1 MADLQASDVMVTLT
15 QQGRE
20 FLGMGGKVCMPT
32 IAFGNGA
39 LTYPVGGIPMPA
51 LGHFGMY
58 KGLARVL
65 VLPNG
70 DGKDYVFNRSTH
82 KLMIYSRTGG
92 GLQTYNPGGGDI
104 FGGVNTDSMLGDE
117 AALPLNANLI
127 DTLHAVQAGPVWAYS
142 EDNEPDVARNVCIL
156 LKAAA
161 AGSVIPAGTYTFT
174 VTGTFR
180 GAAQVETISFV
191 FAGVEGTIAADQH
204 RYLYG
209 VKPFER
215 ITSVVITPA
224 HLANLPADLL
234 IGVGVGTK
242 LGLPSETLTNAE
254 ADILKLVNTG
264 VDVAVAGKFDGTNK
278 TVSMGSLAN
287 ADNISIQYVGK
298 VEAAEITGGLPPDP
312 TVLEM
317 IVIGE

>member
-1 MADLQASDVMVTLT
+1 MADLAASDVTVNLS

-20 FLGMGGKVCMPT
+20 FLGMGSRVSMPS
-32 IAFGNGA
+32 ISFGNGI
-39 LTYPVGGIPMPA
+39 LTYPAGGVPMPA
-51 LGHFGMY
+51 LTALGMY
-58 KGLARVL
+58 KGIGRAWA
-65 VLPNG
+65 LPNG
-70 DGKDYVFNRSTH
+70 DGKDYVFDRANH
-82 KLMIYSRTGG
+82 KLKIYTRTGG

-104 FGGVNTDSMLGDE
+104 FGGVNTDSMLVDQ
-117 AALPLNANLI
+117 AALPLNANFI
-127 DTLHAVQAGPVWAYS
+127 DTLHAVLAGPAWAYS
-142 EDNEPDVARNVCIL
+142 EDLEPDVARNLCIT

-174 VTGTFR
+174 ITGTFR
-180 GAAQVETISFV
+180 GAVQTEAITFT
-191 FAGVEGTIAADQH
+191 FAGVEGTLAADQH
-204 RYLYG
+204 RYKYG

-224 HLANLPADLL
+224 HLANLPVGLL

-242 LGLPSETLTNAE
+242 LGLPGETLTNAE
-254 ADILKLVNTG
+254 ADILKIVNTG

-278 TVSMGSLAN
+278 TIAMGTLAN
-287 ADNISIQYVGK
+287 ADNISIQYLGK

-312 TVLEM
+312 TTLEL